1 MEQELDIDFYD
12 HRAEFMPPRP
22 PQPARNVLDT
32 SLEQGVRGAHT
43 NFAID
48 APDGEPDGHW
58 EEELEDMKH
67 WLAGQDRP
75 IDDVKADELL
85 RLAVDGPYAFA
96 VDAPDGEVDAHVTE
110 EYRDMKHWLQGQD
123 TPVDDVKAEELLRLA
138 EPPLAYAVDAPD
150 GEPDAHWVEDLDDAR
165 HMLDKEILEEYVW
178 PVKELMQCAK
188 TNYAV
193 DAPDGSSDGQ
203 LEEEVLLA
211 GELMDHIREPT
222 HRIVDDEL
230 FTGDIDDWDHRAV
243 RP

>member
-1 MEQELDIDFYD
+1 MLVSRTTTLIVGRVASRALAARTTRAPCLSFSTKPQTMDGGFDIDSFDHRAFLRQRALQQQQQHSPRMERELDIDFYD
-12 HRAEFMPPRP
+12 HRAEFMPPRQ

-32 SLEQGVRGAHT
+32 SLEQGIRGART

-110 EYRDMKHWLQGQD
+110 
-123 TPVDDVKAEELLRLA
+123 
-138 EPPLAYAVDAPD
+138 
-150 GEPDAHWVEDLDDAR
+150 
-165 HMLDKEILEEYVW
+165 
-178 PVKELMQCAK
+178 
-188 TNYAV
+188 
-193 DAPDGSSDGQ
+193 
-203 LEEEVLLA
+203 
-211 GELMDHIREPT
+211 
-222 HRIVDDEL
+222 
-230 FTGDIDDWDHRAV
+230 DIAT
-243 RP
+243 